1 MAASAA
7 DPASDRI
14 FKGYIADPHD
24 FPWMVK
30 LKVGAFLSAGKAG
43 FIGGERGR
51 GGQNRL
57 RTCENDQGE

>member
-30 LKVGAFLSAGKAG
+30 LKVGIFRGG
-43 FIGGERGR
+43 REVFIGDMGMGC
-51 GGQNRL
+51 GG
-57 RTCENDQGE
+57 

>member
-30 LKVGAFLSAGKAG
+30 LKVGTFKWEGGNGDGGTNTCMHL
-43 FIGGERGR
+43 GGE
-51 GGQNRL
+51 L
-57 RTCENDQGE
+57 

>member
-30 LKVGAFLSAGKAG
+30 LKVGTFEWGW
-43 FIGGERGR
+43 GR
-51 GGQNRL
+51 EKG
-57 RTCENDQGE
+57 

>member
-30 LKVGAFLSAGKAG
+30 LKVGTFK
-43 FIGGERGR
+43 
-51 GGQNRL
+51 
-57 RTCENDQGE
+57 

>member
-30 LKVGAFLSAGKAG
+30 LKVRVAHNTKYS
-43 FIGGERGR
+43 GE
-51 GGQNRL
+51 
-57 RTCENDQGE
+57 

>member
-30 LKVGAFLSAGKAG
+30 LKVRQKSCGK
-43 FIGGERGR
+43 GGE
-51 GGQNRL
+51 
-57 RTCENDQGE
+57 

>member
-1 MAASAA
+1 MAASSA

-30 LKVGAFLSAGKAG
+30 LKVGLGNEQPEVK
-43 FIGGERGR
+43 
-51 GGQNRL
+51 
-57 RTCENDQGE
+57 